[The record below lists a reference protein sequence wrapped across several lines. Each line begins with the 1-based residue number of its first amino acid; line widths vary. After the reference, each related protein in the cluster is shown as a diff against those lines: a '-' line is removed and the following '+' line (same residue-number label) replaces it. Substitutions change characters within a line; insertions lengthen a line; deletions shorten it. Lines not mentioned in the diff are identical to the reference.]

1 MLLNNFHFALLN
13 YFPNFYNIWLSKLV
27 LYVTKKMIKAFV
39 HEEKKTFVK
48 MIIKPKN
55 LFKILELRHI
65 IHFSILNFVCM
76 MFECQHGQTNL
87 CSKQVG
93 EPVKHYIPHAN
104 ANHFGTKSLRYY
116 GH

>member
-1 MLLNNFHFALLN
+1 MLRNNFHFALLN
-13 YFPNFYNIWLSKLV
+13 YFPNFYNIWLCKLV

-39 HEEKKTFVK
+39 REEKKTFVK

-65 IHFSILNFVCM
+65 IHFSILNFVFM
-76 MFECQHGQTNL
+76 MFECQQRQTNL
-87 CSKQVG
+87 G

-116 GH
+116 GL

>member
-1 MLLNNFHFALLN
+1 
-13 YFPNFYNIWLSKLV
+13 
-27 LYVTKKMIKAFV
+27 MIKAFV
-39 HEEKKTFVK
+39 REEKKTFVK

-65 IHFSILNFVCM
+65 IHFSILNFVFM
-76 MFECQHGQTNL
+76 MFECQQRQTNL
-87 CSKQVG
+87 G

-116 GH
+116 GL